1 MTAGIDALKTLGL
14 KPGCTEQDVT
24 QAFRRLARKRHPDKG
39 GNKED
44 FQRLRAAYE
53 LLTTAGIPEVDAPV
67 KATKQAEQAASAPA
81 NPFAKMWAEAQRLS
95 AQERAAQKAQAA
107 RRASMNGTERAREEG
122 RRRKR
127 QREEEER
134 RHAEEWEE
142 VRREQA
148 QQHAANAARF
158 QQRRNK
164 WAAQHRAHISGVSY
178 DMQAD
183 ALGLRHWLRV
193 LQKKHVLERPA
204 AKPPKEEP
212 PPKMARVLRGKA
224 SSRR

>member
-1 MTAGIDALKTLGL
+1 MTAAGIDALKTLGL
-14 KPGCTEQDVT
+14 KPGCAEQDVT
-24 QAFRRLARKRHPDKG
+24 QAYRRLARKRHPDKG

-53 LLTTAGIPEVDAPV
+53 LLTTIGIPDAPCS
-67 KATKQAEQAASAPA
+67 APAAKQATPAPAA

-95 AQERAAQKAQAA
+95 AEERHAA
-107 RRASMNGTERAREEG
+107 RRAAAQRASMSGTERAREET

-142 VRREQA
+142 LRREQA
-148 QQHAANAARF
+148 QQRAASAANF

-178 DMQAD
+178 DMQAE
-183 ALGLRHWLRV
+183 ALELRRWLRM
-193 LQKKHVLERPA
+193 LQKSRVQPEVPRP
-204 AKPPKEEP
+204 KPAEP
-212 PPKMARVLRGKA
+212 PPKMARVLRGRA

>member
-1 MTAGIDALKTLGL
+1 MTAAGIDALKTLGL
-14 KPGCTEQDVT
+14 KPGCAEQDVT
-24 QAFRRLARKRHPDKG
+24 QAYRRLARKRHPDKG

-53 LLTTAGIPEVDAPV
+53 LLTTIGIPDAPS
-67 KATKQAEQAASAPA
+67 APAAKQATPAPAA

-95 AQERAAQKAQAA
+95 AEERLAAKRAAAQ
-107 RRASMNGTERAREEG
+107 RASMSGTERAREET

-142 VRREQA
+142 LRREQA
-148 QQHAANAARF
+148 QQRAASAANF

-178 DMQAD
+178 DMQAE
-183 ALGLRHWLRV
+183 ALELRRWLRM
-193 LQKKHVLERPA
+193 LQKSRVPEAPRP
-204 AKPPKEEP
+204 KPTEP
-212 PPKMARVLRGKA
+212 PPKMARVLRGRA